1 MRVASSSKSWRSHDP
16 AILIVLH
23 ILWRSGAS
31 GERENTPW
39 RPDWTVWRISKSDMG
54 SMEVVV
60 VFWSDFWENQS

>member
-23 ILWRSGAS
+23 ILWRSGAL

-39 RPDWTVWRISKSDMG
+39 RPDWTVWRISKGHTG

-60 VFWSDFWENQS
+60 VFWLDFWENQS